1 MARHEGRLPL
11 ITRGLAILALAPG
24 FLAAQGPPERENPLD
39 RLNYFYRQ
47 RAYPFEKIPPN
58 ALQRAR
64 ASYRARWPAAIPSQ
78 RMQVTASTEGWAAL
92 GPSAIS
98 DAYRSAG
105 RVTTVAIDP
114 TNSNTI
120 YAGAAQGGVWKTVNG
135 GADWTPLTD
144 AQCSLAMGALAV
156 DPITPSIVYAGT
168 GEMHFSLDSY
178 YGCGVLRSSDGGVTW
193 TQLGGAVFDTPT
205 GGAHISKIVV
215 DPATAGSASSSTVFA
230 ATSFGLYKSVNSGGS
245 WSQLF
250 AASVTDVIQD
260 PSNHSVLFAAV
271 GCFLSSCDP
280 RVKANGVYKSIDG
293 GATWNGLSGGF
304 PSSNVGRVQ
313 LAISASS
320 PSILYSAVAD
330 AFYNGVGND
339 GALLGLFKSTDAGAT
354 WTSLSH
360 AGEFCSNQCWY
371 DLVISV
377 DPTDP
382 NVVYVG
388 GVGLYRSTDGGATF
402 GYIGGPTHPDQHAL
416 AFDPRNPA
424 TIFVGNDGGV
434 YKSTDRGLSWASL
447 NTNLAITQFY
457 PGISLSPNSSP
468 DILGGTQDNGTV
480 EYTGASVWSLVLGGD
495 GGFTAIDFQTPTTAY
510 AELEWIAGYGGP
522 RRRRGGTGGFF
533 SPKANGIDFNETA
546 LFIPPLVMDP
556 VTPQVLYF
564 GTSRLYRT
572 VDNAES
578 WTSVSGAFDG
588 FDRAVSAIAVAP
600 GDPQTI
606 YVGMNDGT
614 VHVTTNAAATWT
626 LENSG
631 LPGRYVTDIAV
642 ASSDPQRAYVTVSGF
657 GSGHVFRTVNR
668 GGSWQDISSNLIDVP
683 VNAILRLP
691 GSDELYVGTDLGVFQ
706 SGDDGLSWAPS
717 TTGMPNVAVLDLAFQ
732 NVTQTIVAATHGRGM
747 FAHTVAGVGA
757 LRGDVSLDGQVSAMD
772 AQGILT
778 GVAGL
783 PLPSGWI
790 ANPNGD
796 ANCDGR
802 TAALDAQIVLSFV
815 VGLPTSQFCVGQ
827 VR

>member
-1 MARHEGRLPL
+1 MAPS
-11 ITRGLAILALAPG
+11 

-47 RAYPFEKIPPN
+47 RAYPFGKIPPH
-58 ALQRAR
+58 ALQLAR
-64 ASYRARWPAAIPSQ
+64 ASYRARWPAAIRSQ
-78 RMQVTASTEGWAAL
+78 RVQVTTSTEGWAAL

-114 TNSNTI
+114 TNSSTI
-120 YAGAAQGGVWKTVNG
+120 YVGAAQGGVWKTVNG
-135 GADWTPLTD
+135 GGDWTPLTD

-156 DPITPSIVYAGT
+156 DPIAPSTVYAGT
-168 GEMHFSLDSY
+168 GEMNLSDSY
-178 YGCGVLRSSDGGVTW
+178 YGCGVLRSTDGGVTW

-205 GGAHISKIVV
+205 GGAYISKIVV
-215 DPATAGSASSSTVFA
+215 DPATAGSASNSTVFA
-230 ATSFGLYKSVNSGGS
+230 ATSFGLYKSVNSGGT
-245 WSQLF
+245 WSQLL
-250 AASVTDVIQD
+250 AAPVTDVLQN
-260 PSNHSVLFAAV
+260 PSNGSVLFAAV
-271 GCFLSSCDP
+271 ACPYTSCSPSSL
-280 RVKANGVYKSIDG
+280 ANGVYKSLDG
-293 GATWNGLSGGF
+293 GATWSHLSGGF
-304 PSSNVGRVQ
+304 PSFDVGRIQ
-313 LAISASS
+313 LAIAVSS
-320 PSILYSAVAD
+320 PSTLYAAVQD
-330 AFYNGVGND
+330 AGGND

-354 WTSLSH
+354 WTSLGH
-360 AGEFCSNQCWY
+360 AGEFCRYQCWY
-371 DLVISV
+371 DLVVSV
-377 DPTDP
+377 DPTDL
-382 NVVYVG
+382 NVVFVG

-402 GYIGGPTHPDQHAL
+402 GYIGGPIHVDQHAL

-424 TIFVGNDGGV
+424 TIFVGNDGGI
-434 YKSTDRGLSWASL
+434 YKSPDRGQSWASL
-447 NTNLAITQFY
+447 NTNLAITQFW
-457 PGISLSPNSSP
+457 PGISLSPNSVP
-468 DILGGTQDNGTV
+468 DILGGTQDNGAV
-480 EYTGASVWSLVLGGD
+480 EYTGTSVWAEVLYCD
-495 GGFTAIDFQTPTTAY
+495 GGFTAINFQTATTAF
-510 AELEWIAGYGGP
+510 AECEWAYGVYRRDGGP
-522 RRRRGGTGGFF
+522 GGSFRGKT
-533 SPKANGIDFNETA
+533 SGIDFSDPA

-564 GTSRLYRT
+564 GTFRLYRT

-578 WTSVSGAFDG
+578 WSAISSDLTKPGG
-588 FDRAVSAIAVAP
+588 MNYWKAVSAIAIAP
-600 GDPQTI
+600 SDPQTI
-606 YVGMNDGT
+606 YVGTSDGN
-614 VHVTTNAAATWT
+614 VQVTTNGGATWT
-626 LENSG
+626 PVVSG
-631 LPGRYVTDIAV
+631 LPNRWITDIAV

-668 GGSWQDISSNLIDVP
+668 GGSWQDIGSNLIDVP
-683 VNAILRLP
+683 VNAIVRLP

-706 SGDDGLSWAPS
+706 SGDDGVTWAPS

-732 NVTQTIVAATHGRGM
+732 TVTQTVVAATHGRGM
-747 FAHTVAGVGA
+747 FAHTVASVGA
-757 LRGDVSLDGQVSAMD
+757 LRGDVSLDGRVSALD
-772 AQGILT
+772 AQGILA